1 VGKQQAGYTNRGNGL
16 ERRAITQLNAIF
28 RAIAN
33 NMSAPR
39 IIPNGT

>member
-1 VGKQQAGYTNRGNGL
+1 L
-16 ERRAITQLNAIF
+16 DRRASTQLNAIF

-33 NMSAPR
+33 NMSGPR